1 MQEILRGE
9 TTIHKFDEDLSE
21 FFEED
26 PNPKENIIRF
36 GKEHIEECKKKSIYL
51 KNKVQ

>member
-9 TTIHKFDEDLSE
+9 TTIQKFDEDLSE

-36 GKEHIEECKKKSIYL
+36 CKEHIEEFKKKSIYL
-51 KNKVQ
+51 K